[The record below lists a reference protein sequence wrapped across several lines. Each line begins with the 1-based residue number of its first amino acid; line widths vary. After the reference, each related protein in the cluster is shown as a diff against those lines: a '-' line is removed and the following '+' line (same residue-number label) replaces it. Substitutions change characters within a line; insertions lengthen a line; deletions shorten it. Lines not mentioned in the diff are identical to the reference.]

1 MSHKFKCNK
10 TLLRQKLR
18 ASCLA
23 THYFIYK
30 IESLQLSKRAPT
42 DMHTTNEKGLQLQLQ
57 CGAVQQSGAWQ
68 TTIWGSK
75 QWTPIFTCKSMAVQ
89 KRSMGPSKQTAQS
102 LHLIPPFSQLNLP
115 QNCDPPIKY

>member
-75 QWTPIFTCKSMAVQ
+75 QWTPRFTCKSRAVQ
-89 KRSMGPSKQTAQS
+89 KWSMGHSKQYGACLQQMCPFLKLNMAQ
-102 LHLIPPFSQLNLP
+102 
-115 QNCDPPIKY
+115 K